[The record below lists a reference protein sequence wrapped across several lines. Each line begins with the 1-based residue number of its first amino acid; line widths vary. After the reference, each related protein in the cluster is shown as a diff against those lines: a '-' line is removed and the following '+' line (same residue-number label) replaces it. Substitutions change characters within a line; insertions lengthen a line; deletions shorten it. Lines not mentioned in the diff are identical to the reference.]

1 MNYIPHPDYGPCDG
15 RAMVDYLVNKLG
27 WVRCGKRDGAIFA
40 YFAGAFGHTGMV
52 VDAANNI
59 VNDANWTPLR
69 VSTHYLNLDAVGAI
83 YACPKSILEAE
94 NPKPASVTTTPAP
107 APQSVPSNEVSY
119 TYQTGDTFGAV
130 ILKLGLQTDNGLWG
144 DKAKL
149 SRRAN
154 EATIILKTAMI
165 CEYSGIDEAM
175 KYYSGTHSEDEYQEF
190 RTSIVLT
197 D

>member
-1 MNYIPHPDYGPCDG
+1 M
-15 RAMVDYLVNKLG
+15 
-27 WVRCGKRDGAIFA
+27 
-40 YFAGAFGHTGMV
+40 
-52 VDAANNI
+52 
-59 VNDANWTPLR
+59 
-69 VSTHYLNLDAVGAI
+69 
-83 YACPKSILEAE
+83 
-94 NPKPASVTTTPAP
+94 
-107 APQSVPSNEVSY
+107 
-119 TYQTGDTFGAV
+119 
-130 ILKLGLQTDNGLWG
+130 LKLTTVNQIVEAMLSQDG